1 VFRAVSELRIAR
13 GLSFPEEAVTQTF
26 GILAVRGAG
35 KTNTAAVLA
44 EQMHAA
50 HLPFVV
56 VDPVGSWWGLRSSF
70 DGKGPGLQ
78 VPIFGGLHG
87 DVPLER
93 TAGELLAD
101 LVVEER
107 LSCVLDV
114 SEFSEGDKIRFLID
128 FAERLYRR
136 SGQDPQ
142 PLHLFLEEADDYAP
156 QRPQRDQAR
165 LLGAWQRVVRRGRAR
180 GLGMTMITQRSAA
193 LNKDVLTQIETLIV
207 MRTTS
212 PQDRKAIQGWVEYH
226 GQSRE
231 LLASLPELESGEAWV
246 WSPHWLGVLK
256 RVKVRRRSTFD
267 SGATPTVAGRK
278 RPPATLADVDL
289 AKLQKRMSATIEKA
303 KAEDPKELR
312 RQIAAL
318 QKELRA
324 GSAQPKVVKEIQ
336 EMQVPV
342 FRNGEVKRLEGVVT
356 KLADIGATL
365 VTVARDIGGSLE
377 SAAQRPKVS
386 APPVH
391 RAPVKHK
398 SQVRAS
404 DFATSSEEPKEEVPL
419 RAGERRML
427 AALARHH
434 PMRVTRAQFGTLSGF
449 APRGGT
455 FGTYLGVL
463 KRQGLIEE
471 DGGLVGITEEGLA
484 YLGADAP
491 ATPTS
496 TEEMLGIWRRALRR
510 GEREMLEVLVE
521 AYPESVTREELADRT
536 GFTVSGGTF
545 GTYLGVLRRNGLAD
559 VSGNEVR
566 ASDTLFLSGV
576 PA

>member
-1 VFRAVSELRIAR
+1 MTELRIAR
-13 GLSFPEEAVTQTF
+13 GLAFPEEAVTQTF
-26 GILAVRGAG
+26 GVLAVRGAG
-35 KTNTAAVLA
+35 KSNTAAVMA
-44 EQMHAA
+44 EEMYRV

-165 LLGAWQRVVRRGRAR
+165 LLGAWQRVVRRGRSR
-180 GLGMTMITQRSAA
+180 GLGMTMVTQRSAA

-231 LLASLPELESGEAWV
+231 LLASLPELQDGEAWV

-256 RVKVRRRSTFD
+256 RVHVRRRSTFD

-289 AKLQKRMSATIEKA
+289 AKLQRRMAATIEKA

-318 QKELRA
+318 QKEVRVRQ
-324 GSAQPKVVKEIQ
+324 SEPVEVVKEV
-336 EMQVPV
+336 EVPV
-342 FRNGEVKRLEGVVT
+342 FRDGEVKRLEGAVT
-356 KLADIGATL
+356 KLAAFGTTLQTAAHDIREGLSTAYRSPSKEIARSVQEQRHVL
-365 VTVARDIGGSLE
+365 KHRGQSRGSDSVASLE
-377 SAAQRPKVS
+377 VAKSEVS
-386 APPVH
+386 
-391 RAPVKHK
+391 
-398 SQVRAS
+398 
-404 DFATSSEEPKEEVPL
+404 L

-427 AALARHH
+427 AALGRHH

-455 FGTYLGVL
+455 FGTYFGVL
-463 KRQGLIEE
+463 KRHGLIEE
-471 DGGLVGITEEGLA
+471 DGGSVAITDAGLA
-484 YLGADAP
+484 YLGSDVP
-491 ATPTS
+491 AAPTS
-496 TEEMLGIWRRALRR
+496 TDEMLSIWRGALRK
-510 GEREMLEVLVE
+510 GEREMLDALVD
-521 AYPESVTREELADRT
+521 AYPNSLTREELAEET
-536 GFTVSGGTF
+536 GFTVTGGTF

-559 VSGNEVR
+559 VSGNEVS
-566 ASDTLFLSGV
+566 ASETLFLSGV
-576 PA
+576 PG

>member
-1 VFRAVSELRIAR
+1 MAELRIAR
-13 GLSFPEEAVTQTF
+13 SLAFPEEAVTQTF

-44 EQMHAA
+44 EEMHRV

-101 LVVEER
+101 LVVEDR

-114 SEFSEGDKIRFLID
+114 SEFSEGDKVRFLID

-136 SGQDPQ
+136 SGQEPS

-180 GLGMTMITQRSAA
+180 GLGITMITQRSAA
-193 LNKDVLTQIETLIV
+193 LNKDVLTQIETLIA

-246 WSPHWLGVLK
+246 WSPHWLGLLK
-256 RVKVRRRSTFD
+256 RVRVRRRSTFD
-267 SGATPTVAGRK
+267 SAATPTMARGK
-278 RPPATLADVDL
+278 RPLATLADVDL
-289 AKLQKRMSATIEKA
+289 AKLQKRMAATIEKA

-318 QKELRA
+318 QKELRS
-324 GSAQPKVVKEIQ
+324 GKTKPETVEVVKQVE
-336 EMQVPV
+336 VPV
-342 FRNGEVKRLEGVVT
+342 FRNGEVKRLEGVVN
-356 KLADIGATL
+356 KLADVGEQL
-365 VTVARDIGGSLE
+365 QVVAQEIGGRLG
-377 SAAQRPKVS
+377 AASRPVPKPQARPAPRPVQR
-386 APPVH
+386 
-391 RAPVKHK
+391 
-398 SQVRAS
+398 QVREPRR
-404 DFATSSEEPKEEVPL
+404 TPLPSEGDVNL
-419 RAGERRML
+419 RGGERRML
-427 AALARHH
+427 AALGRHH

-463 KRQGLIEE
+463 KRHGFIQE
-471 DGGLVGITEEGLA
+471 DRGEVSITEAGLA
-484 YLGADAP
+484 YLGADVP
-491 ATPTS
+491 ETPTT
-496 TEEMLGIWRRALRR
+496 TEEMLAIWRGALRR
-510 GEREMLEVLVE
+510 GEREMLDELVRM
-521 AYPESVTREELADRT
+521 YPESLTREELGDRT
-536 GFTVSGGTF
+536 GYTASGGTF

-566 ASDTLFLSGV
+566 ASDTLFLSGA